1 MTPEQNNVVRA
12 QGRKCMAEI
21 QQALKCR
28 PKPKWNAGPSRN
40 GMQSFRR
47 SSRSTIRK
55 LRHLVSAWWH
65 SLAASVECKAGTES
79 NHDANQT
86 NHKVANAAFL
96 FSRVHLQ
103 PN

>member
-12 QGRKCMAEI
+12 QGRKCVAEI

-28 PKPKWNAGPSRN
+28 PKPKWNAGLSRN
-40 GMQSFRR
+40 GMQSCRQ
-47 SSRSTIRK
+47 SSRSITRK
-55 LRHLVSAWWH
+55 LRRWVSAWWH
-65 SLAASVECKAGTES
+65 SLAASVGCKDGTES

-86 NHKVANAAFL
+86 NHKVAIAAFL